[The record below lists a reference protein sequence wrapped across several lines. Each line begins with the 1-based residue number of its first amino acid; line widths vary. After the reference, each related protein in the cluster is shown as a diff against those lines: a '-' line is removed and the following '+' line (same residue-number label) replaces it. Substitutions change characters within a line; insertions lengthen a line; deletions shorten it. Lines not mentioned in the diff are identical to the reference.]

1 MGINLPEIGANNQLS
16 KIAINAGVSE
26 RILRRAAKLMSAI
39 KEDPVSIGKDLGA
52 LSVAVLYGAC
62 LEQEEIRQTY
72 LEKDIG
78 ISSIF
83 SPSQLVAFPGVV
95 QPT

>member
-1 MGINLPEIGANNQLS
+1 MSINLPEIGANNQLS

-72 LEKDIG
+72 LEKDLALAQ
-78 ISSIF
+78 F
-83 SPSQLVAFPGVV
+83 FHHHNWWHFPA
-95 QPT
+95 